1 MKYSKAKPLLFVAAL
16 VAFGVTA
23 KFNGYNVKADA
34 AIKDQPSVVVRSASL
49 NSDKVIKVPK
59 KIEQKSNSTKSST
72 YSRGGSGLNQS
83 GQESAPASAGNN
95 SIVSFAYKFL
105 GKPYVWG
112 ASGPNAFDC
121 SGFTAYVYKAFGVGL
136 SHYSGSQFNSG
147 RSVSR
152 GNLAPGDLVFFNTY
166 GSISHVGI
174 YVGGGNFIHAANE
187 RIGVTVSSLSE
198 GYYASRY
205 AGARRVIN

>member
-16 VAFGVTA
+16 VAFGVSA

-34 AIKDQPSVVVRSASL
+34 AIKDQPSVVVRSVSL
-49 NSDKVIKVPK
+49 NSDKVIKVP
-59 KIEQKSNSTKSST
+59 QKVIATKSKT

-83 GQESAPASAGNN
+83 GQVSAPASAGNN
-95 SIVSFAYKFL
+95 QVVSYAYKFL

-121 SGFTAYVYKAFGVGL
+121 SGFILYVYKNFGVGL
-136 SHYSGSQFNSG
+136 PHYSGSQFNSG
-147 RSVSR
+147 QSVSR
-152 GNLAPGDLVFFNTY
+152 ANLAPGDLVFFNTY

-205 AGARRVIN
+205 AGARRVIK

>member
-1 MKYSKAKPLLFVAAL
+1 MKYSKAKPLLFAVAL
-16 VAFGVTA
+16 VAFGMA
-23 KFNGYNVKADA
+23 ARFNVYNVKADA

-49 NSDKVIKVPK
+49 NSDKVIKVPQK
-59 KIEQKSNSTKSST
+59 TEQKSSSTKSKT
-72 YSRGGSGLNQS
+72 YSRGGSGL
-83 GQESAPASAGNN
+83 GDSAPASAGSSNV
-95 SIVSFAYKFL
+95 VSYAYKFL

-112 ASGPNAFDC
+112 ASGPSAFDC
-121 SGFTAYVYKAFGVGL
+121 SGFTAYVYSAFGVGL
-136 SHYSGSQFNSG
+136 GHYTGSQFGSG
-147 RSVSR
+147 QSVSK

-187 RIGVTVSSLSE
+187 KIGVTVSSLSE

-205 AGARRVIN
+205 AGARRVKN

>member
-1 MKYSKAKPLLFVAAL
+1 MKYSKAKPLLLVAAL
-16 VAFGVTA
+16 IAFGVTA
-23 KFNGYNVKADA
+23 KFGSYSVKADA

-59 KIEQKSNSTKSST
+59 KPTAVKTL
-72 YSRGGSGLNQS
+72 SRGGSGLS
-83 GQESAPASAGNN
+83 GQASAPASAGNN
-95 SIVSFAYKFL
+95 SVVSFAYKFL

-121 SGFTAYVYKAFGVGL
+121 SGYTAYVYRAFGIGL
-136 SHYSGSQFNSG
+136 AHYSGSQFNSG
-147 RSVSR
+147 KAVSR
-152 GNLAPGDLVFFNTY
+152 ANLSPGDLVFFNTY